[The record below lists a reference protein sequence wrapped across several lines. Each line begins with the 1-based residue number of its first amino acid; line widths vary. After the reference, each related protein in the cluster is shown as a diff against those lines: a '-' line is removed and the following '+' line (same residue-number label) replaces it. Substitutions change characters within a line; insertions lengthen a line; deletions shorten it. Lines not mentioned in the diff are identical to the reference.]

1 MILIS
6 AYSTKAAVIDNLIA
20 IATWWTSLMFRDGHF
35 EKVRLYLHLHLSPF
49 SLHDF
54 LRIGKWTC

>member
-35 EKVRLYLHLHLSPF
+35 EKVRLYLHLHLSYPMTLGG
-49 SLHDF
+49 SPAAL
-54 LRIGKWTC
+54 LI